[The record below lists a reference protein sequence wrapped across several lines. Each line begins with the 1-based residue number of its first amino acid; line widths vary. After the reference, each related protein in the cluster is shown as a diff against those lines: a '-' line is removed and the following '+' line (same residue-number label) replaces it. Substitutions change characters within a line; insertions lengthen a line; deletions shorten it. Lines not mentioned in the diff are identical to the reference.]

1 MSYSQLVLSQ
11 RPSGYWDCASLVSG
25 EIEDLTSYNNHAA
38 IVEVETGKKPIIY
51 GPESSVRLTDESTIT
66 ITNSYKVFLRGSE
79 DKSCTIE
86 LFFNI
91 KDSSTTKHEVL
102 KIGTFA
108 SCYIISDK
116 IFLECD
122 GKKASIQVSDWDN
135 TQYVSIQYSARSI
148 VLYLNDSDP
157 VSISLLPGFS
167 FPDLTPPDIT
177 IGPSATFDLAMYVNS
192 IAIYTYPLLRDEIEQ
207 RLSWAGYGSK
217 AERLA
222 IANNAEIINPIYSES
237 MISHNYNLMQKELIS
252 QGISK
257 NVVYNN
263 NSLTLRS
270 LSPVSVYSGQTDLD
284 YTITEDGLSLSSES
298 YVKLNNIAHCFN
310 GYNNTIS
317 QQILLDGLSAKQTVL
332 EIGPFSDK
340 SNLSLYK
347 SNTNKFVMS
356 RMSWDGSEEVLAES
370 PDLGLD
376 FTLYFNVGISISNG
390 NASLIVDEYQS
401 DSVKLGVLSSGYE
414 FYLGNSFDLNS
425 PLTSTIKNFSINDY
439 SDEIIFTETGDY
451 TLKFDK
457 SFNVSQKG
465 TWEYQFNVPENCISS
480 IVKYNYANKNAKV
493 FVNGDEV
500 IEPSF
505 IPGISYDSQE
515 TVLFSVELISSDSLT
530 DIPSIDNLTVKLFG
544 LSTISSGNGTYN
556 ISPLS
561 ISITDTYLK
570 TNPFIIRSL
579 ATSPLSKPNNLGI
592 KFITRPN
599 YVADYLDEN
608 VEEVVSTWTIDP
620 TFETSGAVL
629 YGNKDIKLLEFILQL
644 DRYPG
649 ENEEFT
655 ILQVSG
661 DSTKISYNK
670 DGLVLT
676 SGYSLY
682 LDGVLCSGG
691 EELIAD
697 EIYYIAVLFTSVQS
711 SPINIGIDNT
721 QSSGLS
727 GSIGHL
733 AVHEVE
739 PASIS
744 SYIQSRNQAVF
755 GRYYL
760 SKLDSDSVNISDIPS
775 ATQEYIRTED
785 GKYFEMKELPKV
797 KIVQNL
803 WETIK

>member
-38 IVEVETGKKPIIY
+38 ITEVETGKKPIIY

-66 ITNSYKVFLRGSE
+66 IINSYKVFLRGSE

-86 LFFNI
+86 LFFNV

-135 TQYVSIQYSARSI
+135 TQYVAIQYSARSI
-148 VLYLNDSDP
+148 VLYFNDSDP
-157 VSISLLPGFS
+157 VSISLAPEFS
-167 FPDLTPPDIT
+167 FPDATPPDIV
-177 IGPSATFDLAMYVNS
+177 IGPAATLDLAMYVNS
-192 IAIYTYPLLRDEIEQ
+192 IAIYTYPLLKDEIEQ

-222 IANNAEIINPIYSES
+222 IANNAEIINPIYSDG
-237 MISHNYNLMQKELIS
+237 MISHNYNLMQKEIIS

-257 NVVYNN
+257 NVVYNK

-270 LSPVSVYSGQTDLD
+270 LPPVSVYSGQSDLN
-284 YTITEDGLSLSSES
+284 YTITEDGLSLSSQS
-298 YVKLNNIAHCFN
+298 YVKLNDIAHCFN
-310 GYNNTIS
+310 GYNNSIS
-317 QQILLDGLSAKQTVL
+317 QQILLDGLSTKQTVL

-340 SNLSLYK
+340 SNLFLYK
-347 SNTNKFVMS
+347 STTNKFVMS
-356 RMSWDGSEEVLAES
+356 RISWDDTEEILAES
-370 PDLGLD
+370 PDLGID
-376 FTLYFNVGISISNG
+376 FTLYFNVGISINNG
-390 NASLIVDEYQS
+390 NVILIVDEYES
-401 DSVKLGVLSSGYE
+401 EPTKLAVLSNGYE
-414 FYLGNSFDLNS
+414 FYLGNSFDLDS
-425 PLTSTIKNFSINDY
+425 PLTSIIKNFSINNY
-439 SDEIIFTETGDY
+439 SDEIIFTETGEY
-451 TLKFDK
+451 TLKFNK

-465 TWEYQFNVPENCISS
+465 TWEYQFNVPNNCISS
-480 IVKYNYANKNAKV
+480 IVNYNYANKNARV
-493 FVNGDEV
+493 FVNGDEI

-505 IPGISYDSQE
+505 IPGISYDTQE

-530 DIPSIDNLTVKLFG
+530 DIPVIENLTVKLFNA
-544 LSTISSGNGTYN
+544 SAISSGNGTYN

-561 ISITDTYLK
+561 ISSTDTYLK
-570 TNPFIIRSL
+570 TNPFIIRST
-579 ATSPLSKPNNLGI
+579 ATSPLSKPRNLGI
-592 KFITRPN
+592 KFISRPN

-608 VEEVVSTWTIDP
+608 VEEAVSTWTIDP
-620 TFETSGAVL
+620 TSETSGAVL

-649 ENEEFT
+649 EEEEFT

-661 DSTKISYNK
+661 QNIKISYNK

-682 LDGVLCSGG
+682 LDGVLCTGG
-691 EELIAD
+691 EDIISD
-697 EIYYIAVLFTSVQS
+697 EIYYIAVLFTSAQTY
-711 SPINIGIDNT
+711 PINIGINNT
-721 QSSGLS
+721 QTSGLS
-727 GSIGHL
+727 GSIGHM

-739 PASIS
+739 PSSIS
-744 SYIQSRNQAVF
+744 SYIQSRKQAIF

-760 SKLDSDSVNISDIPS
+760 SKKDSDSIDLSDTPD

-785 GKYFEMKELPKV
+785 GKYFEMKELPRV

-803 WETIK
+803 WETVK